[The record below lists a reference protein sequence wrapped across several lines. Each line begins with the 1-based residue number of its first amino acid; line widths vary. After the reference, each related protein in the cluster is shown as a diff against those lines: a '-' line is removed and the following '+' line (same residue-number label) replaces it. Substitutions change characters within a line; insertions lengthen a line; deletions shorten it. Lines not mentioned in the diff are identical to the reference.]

1 MAPGVIGIATVGDRV
16 GDECGERAKEWQVR
30 PEPMADGQMRAVKL
44 PCTACP
50 EPLSRICGTPEVEI
64 DDLWT
69 ANGRE
74 PHDFASFRVERVA
87 AAYRHELLMGEGSL
101 IRIRGFS
108 ETFDEN
114 CVTGKGTG
122 PGGNVCGRWHAA
134 SLAQAENAVQ
144 LQRTCVCESTFAIA
158 SSLGGLNA
166 DIELPDLH
174 EDDTV
179 GVEMSAP
186 DDAGA
191 TDATGDTVVE
201 EVLADRPVGEAPLAE
216 PETGFAALGLR
227 KELLKAL
234 TGLGYEE
241 PTPIQRETI
250 PLLLSGRDLVGQ
262 AATGTGKTAA
272 FALPILQMIEKS
284 KARPEAIA
292 LVLVPTRE
300 LAVQV
305 SEAMYKYGRE
315 LGAQVVPIYG
325 GQPIGRQLQALNRGV
340 HVVVATPG
348 RALDHIARN
357 TLNLNNVK
365 MVVLDE
371 ADEML
376 DMGFADDIEEILRST
391 PEERQTV
398 LFSATMPGRITSIA
412 RRHLR
417 DPLKI
422 QTGAGDT
429 KMGKA
434 LVRQTAYIVQRS
446 HKPAALG
453 RILDIEAPAAAIV
466 FCRTR
471 TEVDQLTETM
481 SGRGYRAEALHGGMS
496 QEQRDRVMG
505 RLKSGAAELLI
516 ATDVAARGLDVDSLT
531 HVVNY
536 DVPAAPESYVHRI
549 GRVGRAGREGI
560 AITLAEPKEQRLL
573 ANIERLTK
581 QKIAFEK
588 VPSVADLRARQI
600 EITITTIKEAL
611 EDDDLDKYAS
621 VLDALSE
628 VDLRQVALAAIK
640 LTHAATGATVDE
652 REIPDAMSRVE
663 RPGSSTSKFGKPA
676 RGNERDRGNDRGN
689 DRYDRGAPRSND
701 RYDRGAP
708 AGRAPSSFKGPST
721 SKGAGAPRDF
731 APRSDSG
738 SRSDSRF
745 DVTDVA
751 TIFISVGRSDGIR
764 AGDLVGAI
772 ANESNLSGREI
783 GPIKIAE
790 RSSVVGV
797 PAHAAQQVIDA
808 LSQTTIK
815 GKKVKAKPYQD
826 DGR

>member
-1 MAPGVIGIATVGDRV
+1 V
-16 GDECGERAKEWQVR
+16 
-30 PEPMADGQMRAVKL
+30 
-44 PCTACP
+44 
-50 EPLSRICGTPEVEI
+50 
-64 DDLWT
+64 
-69 ANGRE
+69 
-74 PHDFASFRVERVA
+74 AS
-87 AAYRHELLMGEGSL
+87 
-101 IRIRGFS
+101 I
-108 ETFDEN
+108 
-114 CVTGKGTG
+114 
-122 PGGNVCGRWHAA
+122 
-134 SLAQAENAVQ
+134 AQAEIPAGQ
-144 LQRTCVCESTFAIA
+144 ESGCVCEAAFAIA
-158 SSLGGLNA
+158 SSLRGLNA
-166 DIELPDLH
+166 DIEMPDLD
-174 EDDTV
+174 EDDQV
-179 GVEMSAP
+179 GVATSA
-186 DDAGA
+186 DG
-191 TDATGDTVVE
+191 
-201 EVLADRPVGEAPLAE
+201 AE
-216 PETGFAALGLR
+216 PIQEAETGFAALGLR

-284 KARPEAIA
+284 KGRPEAIA

-453 RILDIEAPAAAIV
+453 RILDIEAPVAAIV

-663 RPGSSTSKFGKPA
+663 RPGSSTSKFGKQV
-676 RGNERDRGNDRGN
+676 RGNERDRGN
-689 DRYDRGAPRSND
+689 DRYDRGAPRGNERGND
-701 RYDRGAP
+701 RFERSAP
-708 AGRAPSSFKGPST
+708 AGRAPSSFKGPNS
-721 SKGAGAPRDF
+721 SKGAPRDF
-731 APRSDSG
+731 APRSSDSG
-738 SRSDSRF
+738 SRF